1 MIAEPPP
8 LVPPPQ
14 IIFATD
20 EGIRAGTTPEKL
32 GNLDT
37 LVSLGML
44 GPVSGGPAGGAITA
58 GNASQMSDGAAA
70 LLVVNDAGLAKL
82 GSSVTPLA
90 RVHTLAL
97 AANDP
102 VIMLD
107 APVPATQNALKR
119 SGLNIDDIGLYEVN
133 EAFAVVPMAWS
144 QTVGA
149 DEEVSA
155 CVGGGRS
162 GVTTE
167 GFHQGCWTCRASLF
181 SRLFSPTSPL
191 PNKKLN
197 VNGGAC
203 ALGHP
208 LGGTGA
214 KLMTTLVHELVRRE
228 ERYGLLSICEGG
240 GTANATIIERC

>member
-1 MIAEPPP
+1 
-8 LVPPPQ
+8 
-14 IIFATD
+14 
-20 EGIRAGTTPEKL
+20 
-32 GNLDT
+32 
-37 LVSLGML
+37 ML

-82 GSSVTPLA
+82 GSSVTPMA

-119 SGLNIDDIGLYEVN
+119 SGLSIDDIGLYEVN

-155 CVGGGRS
+155 CVWGGGAERRPKGS
-162 GVTTE
+162 T
-167 GFHQGCWTCRASLF
+167 RAAGPAVL
-181 SRLFSPTSPL
+181 LCSPVYSHLHL
-191 PNKKLN
+191 P
-197 VNGGAC
+197 C
-203 ALGHP
+203 P
-208 LGGTGA
+208 
-214 KLMTTLVHELVRRE
+214 
-228 ERYGLLSICEGG
+228 
-240 GTANATIIERC
+240 

>member
-1 MIAEPPP
+1 
-8 LVPPPQ
+8 
-14 IIFATD
+14 
-20 EGIRAGTTPEKL
+20 
-32 GNLDT
+32 
-37 LVSLGML
+37 ML
-44 GPVSGGPAGGAITA
+44 GPVSGGPSSGAITA

-119 SGLNIDDIGLYEVN
+119 SGLSIDDIGLYEVN

-155 CVGGGRS
+155 CVGGG
-162 GVTTE
+162 
-167 GFHQGCWTCRASLF
+167 
-181 SRLFSPTSPL
+181 
-191 PNKKLN
+191 
-197 VNGGAC
+197 
-203 ALGHP
+203 
-208 LGGTGA
+208 
-214 KLMTTLVHELVRRE
+214 E
-228 ERYGLLSICEGG
+228 ERSDDRRVPPGLLDLPCIFVHPSIL
-240 GTANATIIERC
+240 TVISPAQ